1 MSENI
6 YERIH
11 RTLSWKRIVGFNV
24 VLLLI
29 LIVPLSVRL
38 AQQDTEN
45 RSGAAGELEPS
56 PIIPPPNYPVN
67 QPTLERVN
75 SFFGKTGD
83 TVVLIGTNFGDYQWA
98 SKVYVGSV
106 EAPKEAVVRW
116 SSNIIEVKI
125 PEGARSGKVWVSI
138 NGRQANWGGNLIL
151 YDTTRGAQVGITKI
165 SATQGRVFLISA
177 ASTKRGVV
185 ELAYVSEPITI
196 TPLSGITV
204 LNQVNTAD
212 NLGKKVIVDFEVT
225 QALSGGQTPILEI
238 NFPGIGAIEILRV
251 ELYESSGRLLTLF
264 SEPLTLKLLP

>member
-24 VLLLI
+24 VLLLV
-29 LIVPLSVRL
+29 LIIPLSIRL

-67 QPTLERVN
+67 SPTLERVN
-75 SFFGKTGD
+75 SFFGKRGD
-83 TVVLIGTNFGDYQWA
+83 TVVIIGTNFGDYQWG

-116 SSNIIEVKI
+116 SQSILEVKI

-138 NGRQANWGGNLIL
+138 NGRQATWNGNLIL
-151 YDTTRGAQVGITKI
+151 YDSTRGAQIGIAKV
-165 SATQGRVFLISA
+165 SSTQGRVFVTSA
-177 ASTKRGVV
+177 TLTKRGVV
-185 ELAYVSEPITI
+185 ELSYVSEPVTI
-196 TPLSGITV
+196 NPLSGVNIT
-204 LNQVNTAD
+204 NQINTVD
-212 NLGKKVIVDFEVT
+212 NLGKKITIDFEVL
-225 QALSGGQTPILEI
+225 QALPSTQTQILEV
-238 NFPGIGAIEILRV
+238 NYPGIGIVEILRS
-251 ELYESSGRLLTLF
+251 ELYDGSGRLLPLF
-264 SEPLTLKLLP
+264 AEPLTVKLLP

>member
-24 VLLLI
+24 VLLLV

-45 RSGAAGELEPS
+45 RSGAASELEPS
-56 PIIPPPNYPVN
+56 PIIPPPNYPSSP
-67 QPTLERVN
+67 PTLERVN

-83 TVVLIGTNFGDYQWA
+83 TIVLIGTNFGDYQWG
-98 SKVYVGSV
+98 SRVYVGSV

-116 SSNIIEVKI
+116 SSRIIEMKI

-138 NGRQANWGGNLIL
+138 NGQQASWGGNLIL
-151 YDTTRGAQVGITKI
+151 YDSTRGAQIGITKL

-177 ASTKRGVV
+177 APTKRGKI
-185 ELAYVSEPITI
+185 ELSYVSEPITI
-196 TPLSGITV
+196 TPLSGIMVT
-204 LNQVNTAD
+204 NQGNTAD
-212 NLGKKVIVDFEVT
+212 NLGKKVSVDFEV
-225 QALSGGQTPILEI
+225 AQTLPGSQIPILEV
-238 NFPGIGAIEILRV
+238 NFPGIGPIEILRA
-251 ELYESSGRLLTLF
+251 ELYDEGGRLLPLF
-264 SEPLTLKLLP
+264 AEPLTVKLLP